1 MVFSSVSLG
10 KQSSKWLILLQAE
23 TCTYVLCGTQ
33 ECSASSPFP
42 LQPLICV
49 ISVQKNQLENFWL
62 RNTRRWLKSQ
72 YLTNR
77 QPDALHLL
85 LHKYCYQVSLA
96 KVLIK
101 ETKTHV
107 CEAVC
112 PHSDSRPACPNPGHC
127 QLRA

>member
-1 MVFSSVSLG
+1 MAHPSPGRDLYLCSL
-10 KQSSKWLILLQAE
+10 WYTAMFCLLS
-23 TCTYVLCGTQ
+23 L
-33 ECSASSPFP
+33 SSPTPDMCNF
-42 LQPLICV
+42 CT
-49 ISVQKNQLENFWL
+49 KNQLENFWL

-96 KVLIK
+96 KVLIR

-112 PHSDSRPACPNPGHC
+112 PHSDSRPACPNPGH
-127 QLRA
+127 